1 MTILV
6 VEDHDTLRRWL
17 CEWLQELLTPAR
29 VRESTTGE
37 EAVALVQAEPP
48 QLIVMDID
56 LPGID
61 GLKATRQ
68 IKALIPTI
76 PVVILTVYDD
86 EIHRAAAMAAGAN
99 AFLSKLTLHSELL
112 PVLQALLAPHTEG
125 VNRILCPVY
134 ECETLS

>member
-17 CEWLQELLTPAR
+17 CEWLQELLNPAR

-61 GLKATRQ
+61 GLEATRQ
-68 IKALIPTI
+68 IKTLIPTI

-86 EIHRAAAMAAGAN
+86 KIHRAAAMSAGAN
-99 AFLSKLTLHSELL
+99 AFLSKLAMHSELL
-112 PVLQALLAPHTEG
+112 PVLQALLVSPPEG
-125 VNRILCPVY
+125 VNSPPCPVY
-134 ECETLS
+134 EYKTLS